1 MIKILCG
8 GMNMN
13 EEWSLDILYKGFDDP
28 DFKNDLKNLEN
39 VVEECNVLSKNLSH
53 SNEKEDLI
61 SIISLLERLEVLV
74 RKLDSF
80 ASLSQ
85 ATNTSSAVAAA
96 ACDKIASIV
105 SKSSKSQAVFSRYI
119 SEAENFD
126 IEELSDY
133 TYFLK
138 ATKESGKY
146 LLSEDVEEALSKMD
160 ISGGS
165 GWEKQQSFLTSALE
179 VEYKG
184 EKLPLSSIR
193 NMAYDENKE
202 VRKSA
207 YEAEIKSY
215 APIADAVAFSLNN
228 IKLQVINE
236 ANMRGYESVMDMQLH
251 QSHLSEKTLNALLGA
266 IEKYLPVFQDYLVTK
281 SKLLGYENG
290 LPWYELFAPVGK
302 SANNEFTV
310 ESAKE
315 YLTSHFRPFS
325 DDLADMMEQ
334 AFDENWID
342 FYPHKG
348 KVGGAFCANLPFVK
362 QSRVLTNFDGA
373 IGDVVTLAHELGHA
387 YHGLNIQS
395 HRPLNWEYSMPV
407 AETASTFNE
416 NIIMNAAIDET
427 TDKEVKLGL
436 IENQLQ
442 DLTQVIC
449 DIMSR
454 YWFEK
459 AVVDRREEEFLF
471 ADQLNEIM
479 LDTQKKA
486 YGKGLDPNCLHPYM
500 WVCKSHYY
508 SSHLSFYNWPYAFG
522 ALFARGLVVKYQE
535 MGKEAFVPKY
545 KELLHTT
552 TIASAEDTAKV
563 LGIDLTDEAFWIS
576 ALETAKTRIEEFKE
590 LANVVE

>member
-1 MIKILCG
+1 
-8 GMNMN
+8 
-13 EEWSLDILYKGFDDP
+13 
-28 DFKNDLKNLEN
+28 
-39 VVEECNVLSKNLSH
+39 
-53 SNEKEDLI
+53 
-61 SIISLLERLEVLV
+61 
-74 RKLDSF
+74 
-80 ASLSQ
+80 
-85 ATNTSSAVAAA
+85 
-96 ACDKIASIV
+96 
-105 SKSSKSQAVFSRYI
+105 
-119 SEAENFD
+119 
-126 IEELSDY
+126 
-133 TYFLK
+133 
-138 ATKESGKY
+138 
-146 LLSEDVEEALSKMD
+146 MD

-348 KVGGAFCANLPFVK
+348 KEEK
-362 QSRVLTNFDGA
+362 KE
-373 IGDVVTLAHELGHA
+373 EL
-387 YHGLNIQS
+387 
-395 HRPLNWEYSMPV
+395 
-407 AETASTFNE
+407 
-416 NIIMNAAIDET
+416 
-427 TDKEVKLGL
+427 
-436 IENQLQ
+436 
-442 DLTQVIC
+442 
-449 DIMSR
+449 
-454 YWFEK
+454 
-459 AVVDRREEEFLF
+459 
-471 ADQLNEIM
+471 
-479 LDTQKKA
+479 
-486 YGKGLDPNCLHPYM
+486 
-500 WVCKSHYY
+500 
-508 SSHLSFYNWPYAFG
+508 
-522 ALFARGLVVKYQE
+522 
-535 MGKEAFVPKY
+535 
-545 KELLHTT
+545 
-552 TIASAEDTAKV
+552 
-563 LGIDLTDEAFWIS
+563 
-576 ALETAKTRIEEFKE
+576 
-590 LANVVE
+590 

>member
-1 MIKILCG
+1 
-8 GMNMN
+8 MNS
-13 EEWSLDILYKGFDDP
+13 EWSLEILYKGFDDP
-28 DFKNDLKNLEN
+28 AYEKDLKELEK
-39 VVEECNVLSKNLSH
+39 VVEECNELSENLSH
-53 SNEKEDLI
+53 SHEKEDLV
-61 SIISLLERLEVLV
+61 SIITVLEKLELLI

-85 ATNTSSAVAAA
+85 STDTSSATAAA
-96 ACDKIASIV
+96 ACDKIASIASGA
-105 SKSSKSQAVFSRYI
+105 SKAQAIFSRYI
-119 SEAENFD
+119 SEVEDLESYFNVP
-126 IEELSDY
+126 ELSEY
-133 TYFLK
+133 EYLLTS
-138 ATKESGKY
+138 TKEAGKY
-146 LLSEDVEEALSKMD
+146 LLSEDVEEALAKLD

-165 GWEKQQSFLTSALE
+165 AWEKQQSFLTSALE
-179 VEYKG
+179 VDYKG
-184 EKLPLSSIR
+184 KKVPLASIR
-193 NMAYDENKE
+193 NMAYDEDKE

-207 YEAEIKSY
+207 YEAEVKSY

-228 IKLQVINE
+228 IKLQVITE
-236 ANMRGYESVMDMQLH
+236 ANMRGYKDVMDMQLH
-251 QSHLSEKTLNALLGA
+251 HSHISEKTLNALLSA
-266 IEKYLPVFQDYLVTK
+266 IEKYLPVFHEYLRTK
-281 SKLLGYENG
+281 AKMLGYENG

-302 SANNEFTV
+302 SANSQFTT

-315 YLTSHFRPFS
+315 YLIAHFRPFS
-325 DDLADMMEQ
+325 DDLADMMEE
-334 AFDENWID
+334 AFDNSWID

-348 KVGGAFCANLPFVK
+348 KVGGAFCANMPFVK

-387 YHGLNIQS
+387 YHGLNIQN
-395 HRPLNWEYSMPV
+395 HKPLNWEYSMPV

-427 TDKEVKLGL
+427 EDKEVKLGL

-459 AVVDRREEEFLF
+459 EVVDRRSDEFLF

-479 LDTQKKA
+479 LKTQKEA
-486 YGKGLDPNCLHPYM
+486 YGDGLDPNCLHPYM

-508 SSHLSFYNWPYAFG
+508 SSQLSFYNWPYAFG

-545 KELLHTT
+545 KEMLHTT

-576 ALETAKTRIEEFKE
+576 ALETAKNRIEEFVK
-590 LANVVE
+590 LADEVK

>member
-442 DLTQVIC
+442 D
-449 DIMSR
+449 
-454 YWFEK
+454 
-459 AVVDRREEEFLF
+459 
-471 ADQLNEIM
+471 
-479 LDTQKKA
+479 
-486 YGKGLDPNCLHPYM
+486 
-500 WVCKSHYY
+500 
-508 SSHLSFYNWPYAFG
+508 
-522 ALFARGLVVKYQE
+522 
-535 MGKEAFVPKY
+535 
-545 KELLHTT
+545 
-552 TIASAEDTAKV
+552 
-563 LGIDLTDEAFWIS
+563 
-576 ALETAKTRIEEFKE
+576 
-590 LANVVE
+590 